1 MEQIYID
8 GKFYE
13 KENAK
18 ISVFDHG
25 FLYGDGVFEG
35 MRAYNGKIFGLDDHI
50 ERLFNSARYIRLEIP
65 MSKEDIKKAVYE
77 TLRVN
82 GLTDAYIRLIVSRG
96 IGDLGLDPRKCPKP
110 TVVIIAKSWGA
121 MYGNLYTKGIKVVT
135 TSTRR
140 IPPECLDVKAKTLNY
155 LNNILAKIETFE
167 QNADEGLMLDMQGF
181 VSEGTG
187 DNIFIVKD
195 NVVITPTSNS
205 SILLGITRKTVIEIV
220 KKLKYKFEERN
231 LTLFEVYNADEAFM
245 TGTAAEIVPIREI
258 DGRKIKN
265 CPGEVTL
272 KLMNEFKNMTKQE
285 EQ

>member
-50 ERLFNSARYIRLEIP
+50 KRLFDSAHYIHLEIP
-65 MSKEDIKKAVYE
+65 MSEDDLKKAVYE
-77 TLRVN
+77 TLKVN
-82 GLTDAYIRLIVSRG
+82 GLNDAYIRLVVSRG
-96 IGDLGLDPRKCPKP
+96 VGDLGLDPRKCPKP
-110 TVVIIAKSWGA
+110 TVIIIAKLWGA
-121 MYGNLYTKGIKVVT
+121 MYGNLYATGIKVVT

-140 IPPECLDVKAKTLNY
+140 IPSECLDVKAKTLNY
-155 LNNILAKIETFE
+155 LNNILAKIETFG

-181 VSEGTG
+181 ASEGTG

-195 NVVITPTSNS
+195 NVIITPGSNS
-205 SILLGITRKTVIEIV
+205 SILLGITRKTVMAIAD
-220 KKLKYKFEERN
+220 KLKIKFEERN

-245 TGTAAEIVPIREI
+245 TGTAAEIIPIREI

-265 CPGEVTL
+265 SPGEVTL
-272 KLMNEFKNMTKQE
+272 KLMNEFKNMTK
-285 EQ
+285 